1 MTFYLDPPHH
11 PNVVAPG
18 KRPRTTL
25 SPSLAERDG
34 APWTVFG
41 TMGGDQQDQ
50 WQLQYFLNRVLFGM
64 TPQAAIEAPKV
75 SCEHFPG
82 FFAPHSHFPRRVRM
96 EPRVPEAVRAELA
109 ALGHDLAVAADWSE
123 GFLGAVE
130 RHPDG
135 MLEAG
140 HDPRGAKGEI
150 FASLA
155 LCW

>member
-1 MTFYLDPPHH
+1 
-11 PNVVAPG
+11 
-18 KRPRTTL
+18 
-25 SPSLAERDG
+25 
-34 APWTVFG
+34 
-41 TMGGDQQDQ
+41 
-50 WQLQYFLNRVLFGM
+50 
-64 TPQAAIEAPKV
+64 
-75 SCEHFPG
+75 
-82 FFAPHSHFPRRVRM
+82 
-96 EPRVPEAVRAELA
+96 
-109 ALGHDLAVAADWSE
+109 VAADWSE